1 MMGERSDLPLPSSAY
16 TLHVVMVGTQHPG
29 NLGAVC
35 RSLLNHGFNSL
46 RLVQPVCHPNDIEA
60 RNRAKHA
67 GKILDS
73 CQIYDSLEDAVQDC
87 SLVVG
92 TSGKREIG
100 NKTQKRHFIYPWEFS
115 ERIYDVDQS
124 IALVFGEEGKGLS
137 IDNLLRCDYLVTLPT
152 WEGYPITNLSH
163 AVHTLTYELH
173 RHRVLKRQGDEK
185 ALPDIVP
192 IHRGIS
198 PEQRNVLRKSIEDI
212 AKFLPGGDERR
223 ISFTHSLTRALQ
235 RSGLEPDQ
243 TNRLIGGFVDASTA
257 LEFATTKKEW
267 QSSRRRRV
275 ILEEE

>member
-1 MMGERSDLPLPSSAY
+1 MGERSDLPLPFSQY
-16 TLHVVMVGTQHPG
+16 NLHVIMVGTQHPG

-35 RSLLNHGFNSL
+35 RSLLNHGFDSL
-46 RLVQPVCHPNDIEA
+46 RLVQPKCHPDDLEA

-67 GKILDS
+67 GRVLDK
-73 CQIYDSLEDAVQDC
+73 CQIFSTFEDAIQDC

-100 NKTQKRHFIYPWEFS
+100 DKTQKRHFVYPWEFAKRVS
-115 ERIYDVDQS
+115 SSQQS

-137 IDNLLRCDYLVTLPT
+137 TEDLLRCDYLITLPT

-173 RHRVLKRQGDEK
+173 RFRVLERQGEDE

-192 IHRGIS
+192 IHRSIS
-198 PEQRNVLRKSIEDI
+198 PMQRQVLRKAIEDI

-223 ISFTHSLTRALQ
+223 ISFSHSLTRALQ
-235 RSGLEPDQ
+235 RSGLEADQ

-257 LEFATTKKEW
+257 LEYASTSNDWKST
-267 QSSRRRRV
+267 RRRRV

>member
-1 MMGERSDLPLPSSAY
+1 MGERSDLPLPFSQY
-16 TLHVVMVGTQHPG
+16 NLHVIMVGTQHPG

-35 RSLLNHGFNSL
+35 RSLLNHGFDSL
-46 RLVQPVCHPNDIEA
+46 RLVQPKCHPDDLEA

-67 GKILDS
+67 GRVLDK
-73 CQIYDSLEDAVQDC
+73 CQIFSTFEDAIQDC

-100 NKTQKRHFIYPWEFS
+100 DKTQKRHFVYPWEFAKRVS
-115 ERIYDVDQS
+115 SSQQS

-137 IDNLLRCDYLVTLPT
+137 TEDLLRCDYLVTLPT

-173 RHRVLKRQGDEK
+173 RFRVLERQGEDE

-192 IHRGIS
+192 IHRSIS
-198 PEQRNVLRKSIEDI
+198 PMQRQVLRKAIEDI

-223 ISFTHSLTRALQ
+223 ISFSHSLTRALQ
-235 RSGLEPDQ
+235 RSGLEADQ

-257 LEFATTKKEW
+257 LEYASTSNDWKST
-267 QSSRRRRV
+267 RRRRV

>member
-1 MMGERSDLPLPSSAY
+1 MMGERSDLPLPTSAY

-137 IDNLLRCDYLVTLPT
+137 IDDLLRCDYLVTLPT

-212 AKFLPGGDERR
+212 AKYLPGGDERR

>member
-1 MMGERSDLPLPSSAY
+1 MGDRSILPLPFSTY
-16 TLHVVMVGTQHPG
+16 DLHVVLVGIQHPG

-35 RSLLNHGFNSL
+35 RSLLNHGFDSL
-46 RLVQPVCHPNDIEA
+46 RLVQPQCHPDDIEA

-67 GKILDS
+67 GRILDS
-73 CQIYDSLEDAVQDC
+73 CKLYDSFEEAVSDC

-100 NKTQKRHFIYPWEFS
+100 DKTQKRHFMYPWEFS
-115 ERIYDVDQS
+115 ERISRIDQS
-124 IALVFGEEGKGLS
+124 VALVFGEEGKGLS
-137 IDNLLRCDYLVTLPT
+137 TEDLLRCDYLVTLPT

-173 RHRVLKRQGDEK
+173 RHRVLQTQGDDE

-192 IHRGIS
+192 IQRGIS
-198 PEQRNVLRKSIEDI
+198 PEQRIVLRKAIEDI
-212 AKFLPGGDERR
+212 AVNLPGGDERK

-235 RSGLEPDQ
+235 RSGMEPDE

-257 LEFATTKKEW
+257 LEFASQYDEWKTT
-267 QSSRRRRV
+267 RRRRV
-275 ILEEE
+275 VFEEE